1 MAENTNWMEMQ
12 KMRKKKRKAKVHGVR
27 TRDKEP
33 NHGKYQERTGTP
45 RTSRSL
51 GRVEDD
57 LWTAL
62 KSHAESEGLSF
73 TQWAVNALV
82 DKMNVERMERRAD
95 RLNDERT
102 KREIR

>member
-1 MAENTNWMEMQ
+1 
-12 KMRKKKRKAKVHGVR
+12 MRSKKRKTKVPSVR

-33 NHGKYQERTGTP
+33 NQPKYQKRTGTP
-45 RTSRSL
+45 RQCRSL
-51 GRVEDD
+51 GRIEDD
-57 LWTAL
+57 LWVQL
-62 KSHAESEGLSF
+62 KSHAESDGLSF

-82 DKMNVERMERRAD
+82 DKMHVERMERRAD

>member
-1 MAENTNWMEMQ
+1 
-12 KMRKKKRKAKVHGVR
+12 MRKKKRKTKVPSVR
-27 TRDKEP
+27 TRDPQP

-45 RTSRSL
+45 RSSRSL

-82 DKMNVERMERRAD
+82 DRMNVERAE
-95 RLNDERT
+95 N
-102 KREIR
+102 KRSAK

>member
-1 MAENTNWMEMQ
+1 MEMQ
-12 KMRKKKRKAKVHGVR
+12 TMRKKKRKAKVHGVR

-45 RTSRSL
+45 RSSRSL

-57 LWTAL
+57 LWIAL
-62 KSHAESEGLSF
+62 KSHADAEGLSF

-82 DKMNVERMERRAD
+82 DRMNVERAE
-95 RLNDERT
+95 N
-102 KREIR
+102 KRSAK

>member
-1 MAENTNWMEMQ
+1 
-12 KMRKKKRKAKVHGVR
+12 MRKKKRKTKVHGLR
-27 TRDKEP
+27 TRDQKSNQP
-33 NHGKYQERTGTP
+33 KYQERTGTP
-45 RTSRSL
+45 RSSRSL

-82 DKMNVERMERRAD
+82 DRMNVERAENKQENER
-95 RLNDERT
+95 
-102 KREIR
+102 KKQ